1 MTKSTAPCFASPLSD
16 KLKNKLHDT
25 KAWTSSHNAKQI
37 QAHLICLTGNL
48 LLPLRY
54 SLEMHEN
61 IRNEAEIK
69 RRQQRR
75 TNAVTEVTKNGGKIP
90 LPLLMLQDLTQTS
103 VKFLRWVAA
112 LL

>member
-1 MTKSTAPCFASPLSD
+1 
-16 KLKNKLHDT
+16 
-25 KAWTSSHNAKQI
+25 
-37 QAHLICLTGNL
+37 
-48 LLPLRY
+48 
-54 SLEMHEN
+54 MHEN